1 MAPQGELHRQGDHG
15 EDGQEESFGGELRA
29 LGHNLPVPG
38 PGPGLAGERLYEVLM
53 HLDILEGARVVGDGR
68 SDGEQLL
75 GGHRGTVTGGAGEEL
90 AREHA
95 WLQLHHRPPA
105 GGAQQGD
112 AAGLGE
118 VGLGEAAEDVD
129 V

>member
-15 EDGQEESFGGELRA
+15 EDGEEEPFGGELRA

-53 HLDILEGARVVGDGR
+53 HLNILEGAGFVG
-68 SDGEQLL
+68 
-75 GGHRGTVTGGAGEEL
+75 A
-90 AREHA
+90 
-95 WLQLHHRPPA
+95 
-105 GGAQQGD
+105 
-112 AAGLGE
+112 AAGIGE
-118 VGLGEAAEDVD
+118 VGLGEAAEDID